1 MIRRKKY
8 FNNTSMGRFLLLV
21 VFLIKVNLTGYAQ
34 QYVLEDKSTVVL
46 KGSSTVNNFT
56 CSCQE
61 EWPVLKPSLVKGD
74 NRVDFSNT
82 NLVIDIKN
90 LDCGNRMM
98 NKDLQSTLNA
108 DKYPSITV
116 SLLVANGTG
125 VGLIQGAWQTIKA
138 QLKLK
143 LNGNENAYW
152 TTIDAK
158 RIDDR
163 NLQFKGILD
172 LKMTDFKI
180 IPPRPFLGMIV
191 VHDEMEVNLDLYI
204 RQVN

>member
-1 MIRRKKY
+1 MRQPDDEY
-8 FNNTSMGRFLLLV
+8 
-21 VFLIKVNLTGYAQ
+21 
-34 QYVLEDKSTVVL
+34 
-46 KGSSTVNNFT
+46 
-56 CSCQE
+56 
-61 EWPVLKPSLVKGD
+61 
-74 NRVDFSNT
+74 
-82 NLVIDIKN
+82 
-90 LDCGNRMM
+90 
-98 NKDLQSTLNA
+98 DLQSTLNA